1 MKKGFSKQ
9 QGCAIIKLYA
19 HRKERILVLHHI
31 SDYLLVSDLDGT
43 LLQDPYT
50 VNPRSEQAIRRLL
63 SKGGRFT
70 IATGRVYG
78 AAKEI
83 LKQIPVNAPVITANG
98 GCILETETGE
108 VLQDLY
114 LPEKAKSY
122 IKEINSRFPQLDLD
136 FFPEGAECVYVFRG
150 KNDWEN
156 VFIGAGLSFS
166 YAVAQDWQRRWRKCI
181 FECPIEQKADFDEY
195 LAEYSASFEGVCFV
209 NSSLQF
215 YEMIPSQ
222 VSKGSAL
229 KQLAG
234 LLNIPR
240 ERIAAVGDFDND
252 LSMVRFA
259 GIGAFTADAAPN
271 LKKEADLVVCSNS
284 EGAVA
289 DVVEYL
295 EKLCGE

>member
-1 MKKGFSKQ
+1 MFH
-9 QGCAIIKLYA
+9 L
-19 HRKERILVLHHI
+19 

-43 LLQDPYT
+43 LLQDAHT

-98 GCILETETGE
+98 GCILEAETGN
-108 VLQDLY
+108 VIQDLY

-122 IKEINSRFPQLDLD
+122 IKEIHRCFPQLDLD

-156 VFIGAGLSFS
+156 VFIEADLPFLYAGS
-166 YAVAQDWQRRWRKCI
+166 QDWQCRWRKCI
-181 FECPIEQKADFDEY
+181 FECPIEQKSDFDEY
-195 LAEYSASFEGVCFV
+195 LAKYSASFQGVCFV
-209 NSSLQF
+209 NSSPQF

-222 VSKGSAL
+222 VSKGAAL
-229 KQLAG
+229 KYLAS

-252 LSMVRFA
+252 LSMIRFA
-259 GIGAFTADAAPN
+259 GIGAFTADAAPD
-271 LKKEADLVVCSNS
+271 LKREADLVVCSNLD
-284 EGAVA
+284 GAVA